1 MTEKENELKFEDAMI
16 QLEDIVG
23 ELEHGDVPLEKA
35 IELFQQGMKLS
46 QLCSQKLEQVERKI
60 EMIVEEN
67 GELRKKLSAAR
78 SIRMAVTRLTER
90 ASFREYHQNII
101 ERVAT
106 RLEESLPAQWQIP
119 SSLREAM
126 LYSLMAGGKRMRPL
140 LVMAACEALDG
151 NADAALD
158 AACAVEMVHTY
169 SLIHDDLPAMDNDDY
184 RRGKLT
190 NHKVFGEAAAI
201 LAGDALLTHAFYLVA
216 RLSQVHGVPAEQV
229 VNITMDLA
237 ELAGPKGMVGGQA
250 ADMEGEQGLTE
261 LSQLEYI
268 HLHKTSDLI
277 TFSLLAGGRIAGA
290 DEQKLEAL
298 RTFGQKLG
306 LAFQIQDDILDIVG
320 DEAKLGKKTQS
331 DMKQEKVTY
340 PYFIGLEASRGEV
353 ERLTAEAKSAVIE
366 AGLADPSRLLEI
378 ADYLMN
384 RDH

>member
-1 MTEKENELKFEDAMI
+1 M
-16 QLEDIVG
+16 
-23 ELEHGDVPLEKA
+23 
-35 IELFQQGMKLS
+35 
-46 QLCSQKLEQVERKI
+46 
-60 EMIVEEN
+60 
-67 GELRKKLSAAR
+67 
-78 SIRMAVTRLTER
+78 TER

-306 LAFQIQDDILDIVG
+306 LAFQIQDDILDIIG

>member
-1 MTEKENELKFEDAMI
+1 M
-16 QLEDIVG
+16 
-23 ELEHGDVPLEKA
+23 
-35 IELFQQGMKLS
+35 
-46 QLCSQKLEQVERKI
+46 
-60 EMIVEEN
+60 
-67 GELRKKLSAAR
+67 
-78 SIRMAVTRLTER
+78 
-90 ASFREYHQNII
+90 I